1 MAWPI
6 GRGDE
11 RTGASVNTL
20 TCVAVGMTALTLA
33 ACHVASRQEDG
44 AAAGMAPDRTT
55 FVMAQAA
62 SPPAIF
68 ETDAAS
74 SADRPAQRSIVVT
87 AIHPRQLDLTAL
99 SGEDVDDCKA
109 WSLSPED
116 AEAFFAM
123 SETVDA
129 NSWREDFDD
138 APCTISGT
146 VQRDGVE
153 WQFSINGAVKATL
166 RHGTT
171 VRYVGCELHGCEA
184 FGA

>member
-1 MAWPI
+1 MDLPI

-20 TCVAVGMTALTLA
+20 TSVAVGMTALVLA
-33 ACHVASRQEDG
+33 ACHVASGREDG
-44 AAAGMAPDRTT
+44 AAVGMAPDRAT

-62 SPPAIF
+62 KPPAIF
-68 ETDAAS
+68 DTDAAS
-74 SADRPAQRSIVVT
+74 APDRPAQHSIVVT

-99 SGEDVDDCKA
+99 SGERVDDCKA

-123 SETVDA
+123 SQSVDTR
-129 NSWREDFDD
+129 SWHEDFDD

-153 WQFSINGAVKATL
+153 WQFSINGAAKATL
-166 RHGTT
+166 THGTT
-171 VRYVGCELHGCEA
+171 VRYVGCELHECEA